1 MFCFVCVTA
10 APIAAAATGAALP
23 ATDAGV
29 APGDATTIIND
40 DGNPLASPE
49 GQSTAE
55 QRIDD
60 DANPLA
66 AGFQN
71 PAVMAGSIAGLAAL
85 LALLFFFIFKRK
97 KNADASGTKNA

>member
-1 MFCFVCVTA
+1 M
-10 APIAAAATGAALP
+10 P